1 MFAFLK
7 KLWGDRRGNAL
18 LIAGAALPL
27 LMGSAGLASDT
38 IQWVLWK
45 RQLQRLADS
54 AAQAGVY
61 AKIEGN
67 TVDNCSNIATATYS
81 SPVAYSIKNNNH
93 LPQTPTCTA
102 TNPPTVGSYTSDTYA
117 VKVDVA
123 MQRRL
128 SFTGLFMS
136 TPPTITASA
145 TATIVPAGK
154 YCVVSLENTATTGIT
169 ATGSA
174 TVNLGCGMI
183 TNSTSLNAA
192 VATGSSTVT
201 ATPIAAVGGI
211 SASNNWGSGTVLQ
224 PFTIAQADPFAG
236 VNPPDSTTYPNGS
249 CPNLNQNNPNTTMR
263 ASDFVSGTTYK
274 PMTGTATG
282 AMCFNSISI
291 SGTVAFPDNSIV
303 VIDGGSLTIGA
314 QANVSCSGCTFIMT
328 NRSTNATPTIGTVNI
343 SGGATLNMSSPGTNA
358 TGYAT
363 NYEGILMY
371 QDRRAQFGTNSN
383 FTNLINGNANS
394 VFQGAFYFPQQ
405 QVTFNGTAGMQTN
418 CMQLVARDVTYSGNM
433 NISNTCPAD
442 SGAGAF
448 TGKKVRLVA

>member
-27 LMGSAGLASDT
+27 IMGSAGLASDT
-38 IQWVLWK
+38 IEWVLWK

-54 AAQAGVY
+54 AAEAGVY
-61 AKIEGN
+61 AKIQGN
-67 TVDNCSNIATATYS
+67 TVDNCSNISTATYS
-81 SPVAYSIKNNNH
+81 SPVAYSVKTNNH
-93 LPQTPTCTA
+93 LPQTPGCTA
-102 TNPPTVGSYTSDTYA
+102 TNPPTVGSYTTDPYA
-117 VKVDVA
+117 VKVDVS

-136 TPPTITASA
+136 SPPTITASA

-154 YCVVSLENTATTGIT
+154 YCVVSLEDTATTGIT

-192 VATGSSTVT
+192 IATGSSTVT

-211 SASNNWGSGTVLQ
+211 SASNNWGTGTVLQ
-224 PFTIAQADPFAG
+224 PFTIAQADPFAN
-236 VNPPDSTTYPNGS
+236 VNPPDSSTYPNGN
-249 CPNLNQNNPNTTMR
+249 CPNLNQNNTNSVMAAT
-263 ASDFVSGTTYK
+263 DFVAGTTYK
-274 PMTGTATG
+274 AMTGASTG

-291 SGTVAFPDNSIV
+291 SGTVTFPAGSVI
-303 VIDGGSLTIGA
+303 VIDGGSLSVGA
-314 QANVSCSGCTFIMT
+314 QANVSCDGCTFILT
-328 NRSTNATPTIGTVNI
+328 NRSTNSSPTIGTVNI
-343 SGGATLNMSSPGTNA
+343 NGGATLNLSSPGTDA
-358 TGYAT
+358 TGFAT
-363 NYEGILMY
+363 NYEGILVY
-371 QDRRAQFGTNSN
+371 QDRRAQFGTNNN
-383 FTNLINGNANS
+383 FTNLINGNASS
-394 VFQGAFYFPQQ
+394 VFQGAFYFPKQ

-433 NISNTCPAD
+433 NISNSCPAD
-442 SGAGAF
+442 SGADAF

>member
-67 TVDNCSNIATATYS
+67 TVDNCSNIPTATYS

-102 TNPPTVGSYTSDTYA
+102 TNPPTVGSYTTDTYA

-128 SFTGLFMS
+128 SFTGLFMA

-236 VNPPDSTTYPNGS
+236 VNPPDSTNYPNGS
-249 CPNLNQNNPNTTMR
+249 CPNLNQNNPNTTMQ
-263 ASDFVSGTTYK
+263 ASDSVSGTTYK

-291 SGTVAFPDNSIV
+291 SGTVSFPNNSII
-303 VIDGGSLTIGA
+303 VIDGGSLSIGA
-314 QANVSCSGCTFIMT
+314 QAHVTCDGCTFVLT
-328 NRSTNATPTIGTVNI
+328 NRSSSGAIGNVNI
-343 SGGATLNMSSPGTNA
+343 NGGAELNLSAPGTDA
-358 TGYAT
+358 TGVAST
-363 NYEGILMY
+363 YEGIIIY
-371 QDRRAQFGTNSN
+371 QDRRAIDGTSANNQS
-383 FTNLINGNANS
+383 TINGNATS
-394 VFQGAFYFPQQ
+394 FLQGAFYFPSQQ
-405 QVTFNGTAGMQTN
+405 LTFNGTAGMSTE
-418 CMQLVARDVTYSGNM
+418 CLQLVARRVYYSGNLD
-433 NISNTCPAD
+433 ISNTCPAD
-442 SGAGAF
+442 SGADAF
-448 TGKKVRLVA
+448 QGRKVRLVE

>member
-18 LIAGAALPL
+18 LIAAAALPL
-27 LMGSAGLASDT
+27 VMGSAGLASDT

-54 AAQAGVY
+54 AAEAGVY
-61 AKIEGN
+61 AKIQGN
-67 TVDNCSNIATATYS
+67 TVDNCSNISSSTYS
-81 SPVAYSIKNNNH
+81 SPVAYSIRTNNH

-102 TNPPTVGSYTSDTYA
+102 TNPPSTGSYTSDNYA

-169 ATGSA
+169 ASGNA

-224 PFTIAQADPFAG
+224 PFTIAQSDPFAN
-236 VNPPDSTTYPNGS
+236 VNPPDSTTYPNGN
-249 CPNLNQNNPNTTMR
+249 CPNLTQNNQNSVMN
-263 ASDFVSGTTYK
+263 ASDFVAGSTYK
-274 PMTGTATG
+274 AMTGASAG
-282 AMCFNSISI
+282 AMCFSNISI
-291 SGTVAFPDNSIV
+291 SGTVTFPANSVIV
-303 VIDGGSLTIGA
+303 LDGGSMSVGA
-314 QANVSCSGCTFIMT
+314 QANVNCSGCTFILT
-328 NRSTNATPTIGTVNI
+328 NRSTNSSPTIGTLNI
-343 SGGATLNMSSPGTNA
+343 NGGATLNLTSPGTSA
-358 TGYAT
+358 TGFAT
-363 NYEGILMY
+363 NYEGILFY
-371 QDRRAQFGTNSN
+371 QDRRAQYGTNNN
-383 FTNLINGNANS
+383 FTNLINGNAS
-394 VFQGAFYFPQQ
+394 STFQGAFYFPSQ

-433 NISNTCPAD
+433 SISNSCPAD
-442 SGAGAF
+442 SGASAF